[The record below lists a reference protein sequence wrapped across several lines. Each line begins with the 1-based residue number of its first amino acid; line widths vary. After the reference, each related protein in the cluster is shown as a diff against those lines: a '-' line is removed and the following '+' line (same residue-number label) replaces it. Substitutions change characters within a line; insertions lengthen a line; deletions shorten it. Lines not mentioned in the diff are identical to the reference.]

1 MLTFSS
7 GNRFQLLHEE
17 SVESMGS
24 FVDAFRGV
32 TELELEETL
41 MSWESIVD
49 IASGF
54 ASLTKLSA
62 SLNQFS
68 SIPQASLGS
77 LASTLTTLNLEFN
90 NITSLA
96 DLAPLSSLTALKSL
110 HLKANSI
117 SAITPSL
124 DTPQPTFAP
133 SLVFLDV
140 SYNRIASW
148 AFIDALPNSVPSL
161 TALRISHNPIY
172 DNPDPGAKSSQ
183 TTQAKT
189 TEEAYMIA
197 VARLPGLKSLNFTS
211 ITPQERT
218 NAELFYLSRI
228 GKQLSSVP
236 EDEEAAVL
244 LQHPLYAALCE
255 AHGEPDIVRREEVNP
270 NFLEARLVTV
280 HFNLADTAAAPRVA
294 KTATTEIPR
303 SFDVYAVKGIA
314 GRLFDARP
322 LSLRLVWETGE
333 WDPVGRYDEQGGDS
347 SDEEDEARALD
358 EDLRL
363 EQTVAAGHGEQVQL
377 ARGGQWVKR
386 EVELVDGPRQLGFCV
401 DGLEA
406 TIRVEVR

>member
-1 MLTFSS
+1 V
-7 GNRFQLLHEE
+7 E
-17 SVESMGS
+17 SVP
-24 FVDAFRGV
+24 DAFRGV

-41 MSWESIVD
+41 LSWEGIVD

-54 ASLTKLSA
+54 PSLTKLSA

-68 SIPQASLGS
+68 SIPHADLGT
-77 LASTLTTLNLEFN
+77 LESTLTTLSLEFN
-90 NITSLA
+90 NFTSLA
-96 DLAPLSSLTALKSL
+96 NLAPLSSLTALKSL

-117 SAITPSL
+117 AAITPSL
-124 DTPQPTFAP
+124 DIPQPTFAP

-140 SYNRIASW
+140 SYNNIASW
-148 AFIDALPNSVPSL
+148 AFVDALPNSVPSL

-172 DNPDPGAKSSQ
+172 DNPDPSAKSSQ
-183 TTQAKT
+183 TTQAKAA
-189 TEEAYMIA
+189 EEAYMIA
-197 VARLPGLKSLNFTS
+197 VARLPGLSSLNFTS
-211 ITPQERT
+211 ITAQERT

-228 GKQLSSVP
+228 AKQLSSVP
-236 EDEEAAVL
+236 EDEEATVL
-244 LQHPLYAALCE
+244 TQHPLYAALCE
-255 AHGEPDIVRREEVNP
+255 AHGEPDIVRREEINP

-280 HFNLADTAAAPRVA
+280 HFNLVDTASEVA

-314 GRLFDARP
+314 GKLFDARP

-333 WDPVGRYDEQGGDS
+333 WDPVGGYDEQVGDS
-347 SDEEDEARALD
+347 SDDEEDEARALD
-358 EDLRL
+358 ADLRL
-363 EQTVAAGHGEQVQL
+363 EQTVAAEHGEQVQL